1 MSPDLIRH
9 GLAAMVGGGIGSLL
23 RFSVGA
29 WMVHHYPGEKI
40 PWATL
45 AFNWLGC
52 LMVGVIY
59 GWVSD
64 RWFMGLHLRYLLV
77 TGFLGGFT
85 TFSAFSVETLLLLRR
100 GETVLGWGYV
110 VASVVGGLVFAWA
123 GERVSAAL
131 TA

>member
-45 AFNWLGC
+45 AVNWLGC